1 MAGRHY
7 IKSVSFG
14 LIFISTVI
22 YFADII
28 SGGKLTLALALQ
40 PSLVLGRMEIW
51 RLLTFP
57 FVQSSP
63 VSLMLFLTTFF
74 IFAPK
79 IEEILSKPF
88 FAAMLFLITVVQGT
102 ALTLVFWKNTYTF
115 SGMEGVSFFVATI
128 FAYITKGKK
137 TYIWLFKALRT
148 SVFILMIFLLWGTS
162 VLIHSLVLQNST
174 YLITGSLLALSG
186 IFFGS
191 LTYMQVKLSKKIL
204 MKHLEKNNIE
214 IPKPEELTLAL
225 IQQNGLKRLNR
236 SLKEDTSSFEDIV
249 FTEDKLNSILDK
261 INEYG
266 KESLSLNEKKYLEE
280 YSRNL

>member
-186 IFFGS
+186 IFS
-191 LTYMQVKLSKKIL
+191 A
-204 MKHLEKNNIE
+204 H
-214 IPKPEELTLAL
+214 
-225 IQQNGLKRLNR
+225 
-236 SLKEDTSSFEDIV
+236 
-249 FTEDKLNSILDK
+249 
-261 INEYG
+261 
-266 KESLSLNEKKYLEE
+266 
-280 YSRNL
+280 